1 MADTATPIIPPMDLQ
16 INLED
21 APKEEKVYTQAA
33 PLDIQPESS
42 LDLSINLPEVSKND
56 DRLKT
61 EDKKNNEAIIEKI
74 ETKVQTVE
82 TPTINPIMAEI
93 NNTIAVEKEA
103 EPAKTIKEVNT
114 FPEVTSIEKKEN
126 IVENIPESSSLK
138 NDMKMIN
145 VIEGHTSA
153 GGLAPEAILLPQAP
167 KKEVPKTFDL
177 DAMLG
182 SPTPPT
188 AKPVEITQPIIQA
201 MPPAMPTP
209 IPPPAF
215 TIPTTT
221 SQVPVQGISNVTMSH
236 TQHTGVKALFFVV
249 MFVAL
254 GFTTFFILKTMYP
267 IEVWNLFNGGQVQM
281 HASEITTGTDTLNNQ
296 ILSGIDSSNT
306 WTDAIT
312 GIDLTGT
319 TIAPDLTSGIID
331 TGTGSHESAIST
343 WDAIFGELNGLTTTP
358 PATTETP
365 APTDISRLTD
375 YISQGNDFL
384 AQGKTIGNNT
394 VIKYSLYIT
403 KKATTFLEK
412 IANGEQINNL
422 NWYFAQFDQYI
433 AELTTLLGQ
442 TAPDLSASTISS
454 ANDTS
459 GTTSDTG
466 TTPAQ

>member
-1 MADTATPIIPPMDLQ
+1 MADTTTPIIPPMDLQ

-21 APKEEKVYTQAA
+21 APKEEKIYTSAET
-33 PLDIQPESS
+33 LNVQPEVS
-42 LDLSINLPEVSKND
+42 LDLSINLPEVPKND

-145 VIEGHTSA
+145 AIEGHTSA

-267 IEVWNLFNGGQVQM
+267 IEV
-281 HASEITTGTDTLNNQ
+281 
-296 ILSGIDSSNT
+296 
-306 WTDAIT
+306 
-312 GIDLTGT
+312 
-319 TIAPDLTSGIID
+319 
-331 TGTGSHESAIST
+331 
-343 WDAIFGELNGLTTTP
+343 
-358 PATTETP
+358 
-365 APTDISRLTD
+365 
-375 YISQGNDFL
+375 
-384 AQGKTIGNNT
+384 
-394 VIKYSLYIT
+394 
-403 KKATTFLEK
+403 
-412 IANGEQINNL
+412 
-422 NWYFAQFDQYI
+422 
-433 AELTTLLGQ
+433 
-442 TAPDLSASTISS
+442 
-454 ANDTS
+454 
-459 GTTSDTG
+459 
-466 TTPAQ
+466 